1 MDSETK
7 ARLEAAGFEFTTVR
21 EFLGLTP
28 EENELVETRVA
39 LAKLL
44 HQLRVASAMTQ
55 SEVAKTARSSQSR
68 IARAE
73 ANDPNVSVELLL
85 RAVFALG
92 GTRRDIAQ
100 ALGG

>member
-1 MDSETK
+1 MDSKTK
-7 ARLEAAGFEFTTVR
+7 ARLEAAGFKFTTVR

-39 LAKLL
+39 LAKLV
-44 HQLRVASAMTQ
+44 HNLRLAAEMTQ
-55 SEVAKTARSSQSR
+55 DEVAKATRSSQSR
-68 IARAE
+68 IAKAE

-92 GTRRDIAQ
+92 GTRKDIAR
-100 ALGG
+100 ALAR